1 METKEKYVCVVK
13 DAETNEYIIQVL
25 DTSRFKDYDE
35 LDEFLLEET
44 DDPYI
49 GIEEDLDDIIA
60 VEYNGELFYTYT
72 WSMLEEEFE
81 DEVVSA
87 LKKDKFFE
95 SIEYAED
102 PEDDDII
109 TTIQVFEHLKS
120 RLV

>member
-1 METKEKYVCVVK
+1 MCVVK

-102 PEDDDII
+102 PEDDDIK